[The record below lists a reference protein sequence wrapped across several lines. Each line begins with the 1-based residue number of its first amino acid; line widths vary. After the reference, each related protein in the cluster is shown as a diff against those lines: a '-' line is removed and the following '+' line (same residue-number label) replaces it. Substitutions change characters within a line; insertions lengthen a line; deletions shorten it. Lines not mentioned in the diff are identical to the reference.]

1 MARLVAWLS
10 LFLLVAC
17 SSAASRIASPDAT
30 ELERDLLGGA
40 PDARLVLRLD
50 KAAQDPVYGG
60 PPTGYDRRE
69 PADPELEAFVAGV
82 TGIEVW
88 FVADDQKADSSSALF
103 VIRGRPN
110 FGYLQKHE
118 KARALFARETERL
131 PTGVRVYDFS
141 EGGTHVAF
149 FILPSGSWVI
159 ATGRIVGR
167 VRYHFFSHGDDPPP
181 VRYEPDALLAMWVGP
196 GVMRL
201 ADLAK
206 QGGGFEGLSLA
217 IRSSARGDM
226 EASATLVDYSHLNQ
240 AQGRHRR
247 LFSAPTLPGLLL
259 FQLRLERLN
268 PFQQAEDHLDPRQAQ
283 IHQVSDDP
291 IQLGVVPHPQLHR
304 MGQHRHAAGLA
315 DPFDR
320 LPGR

>member
-1 MARLVAWLS
+1 MARLIACLS

-103 VIRGRPN
+103 VIRGRPD

-226 EASATLVDYSHLNQ
+226 EASATFVDDKHANEAQ
-240 AQGRHRR
+240 AAIAAA
-247 LFSAPTLPGLLL
+247 LAELPK
-259 FQLRLERLN
+259 
-268 PFQQAEDHLDPRQAQ
+268 AQ
-283 IHQVSDDP
+283 K
-291 IQLGVVPHPQLHR
+291 
-304 MGQHRHAAGLA
+304 ALA
-315 DPFDR
+315 DECPAWQSVRFELRRDGR
-320 LPGR
+320 TLTGRVSNLPPLVRAYRSGACRRRPGVRG

>member
-1 MARLVAWLS
+1 MARLIAWLS

-69 PADPELEAFVAGV
+69 PADPELEAFLAGL

-88 FVADDQKADSSSALF
+88 FVADDQKADSSSALV

-110 FGYLQKHE
+110 LGYLQKHE
-118 KARALFARETERL
+118 KARTLFARETERL

-141 EGGTHVAF
+141 EGGTRVAF

-181 VRYEPDALLAMWVGP
+181 VRSEPDALLGMWVGP

-226 EASATLVDYSHLNQ
+226 EASATFVDDKHANDAQ
-240 AQGRHRR
+240 AAIAAA
-247 LFSAPTLPGLLL
+247 LAELPK
-259 FQLRLERLN
+259 
-268 PFQQAEDHLDPRQAQ
+268 AQ
-283 IHQVSDDP
+283 K
-291 IQLGVVPHPQLHR
+291 
-304 MGQHRHAAGLA
+304 ALA
-315 DPFDR
+315 DECPAWQSVRFELRRDGR
-320 LPGR
+320 TLTGRVSNLPPLVRAYRSGACRRRPGVRG

>member
-1 MARLVAWLS
+1 MARLIAWLS

-50 KAAQDPVYGG
+50 QAAQDPVYGG

-69 PADPELEAFVAGV
+69 PADPELEAFLAGL

-88 FVADDQKADSSSALF
+88 FVADDQKADSSSALV

-110 FGYLQKHE
+110 LGYLQKHE
-118 KARALFARETERL
+118 KARTLFARETERL

-141 EGGTHVAF
+141 EGGTRVAF

-181 VRYEPDALLAMWVGP
+181 VRSEPDALLAMWVGP

-226 EASATLVDYSHLNQ
+226 EASATFVDDKHANDAQ
-240 AQGRHRR
+240 AAIAAA
-247 LFSAPTLPGLLL
+247 LAELPK
-259 FQLRLERLN
+259 
-268 PFQQAEDHLDPRQAQ
+268 AQ
-283 IHQVSDDP
+283 K
-291 IQLGVVPHPQLHR
+291 
-304 MGQHRHAAGLA
+304 ALA
-315 DPFDR
+315 DECPAWQSVRFELRRDGR
-320 LPGR
+320 TLTGRVSNLPPLVRAYRSGACRRRPGVRG

>member
-1 MARLVAWLS
+1 MARLIAWLS

-226 EASATLVDYSHLNQ
+226 EASATFVDDKHANEAQ
-240 AQGRHRR
+240 AAIAAA
-247 LFSAPTLPGLLL
+247 LAELPK
-259 FQLRLERLN
+259 
-268 PFQQAEDHLDPRQAQ
+268 AQ
-283 IHQVSDDP
+283 K
-291 IQLGVVPHPQLHR
+291 
-304 MGQHRHAAGLA
+304 ALA
-315 DPFDR
+315 DECPAWQSVRFELRRDGR
-320 LPGR
+320 TLTGRVSNLPPLVRAYRSGACRRRPGVRG

>member
-1 MARLVAWLS
+1 MARLIAWLS

-69 PADPELEAFVAGV
+69 PADPELEAFLAGL

-88 FVADDQKADSSSALF
+88 FVADDQKADSSSALV

-110 FGYLQKHE
+110 LGYLQKHE
-118 KARALFARETERL
+118 KARTLFARETERL

-141 EGGTHVAF
+141 EGGTRVAF

-181 VRYEPDALLAMWVGP
+181 VRSEPDALLAMWVGP

-226 EASATLVDYSHLNQ
+226 EASATFVDDKHANDAQ
-240 AQGRHRR
+240 AAIAAA
-247 LFSAPTLPGLLL
+247 LAELPK
-259 FQLRLERLN
+259 
-268 PFQQAEDHLDPRQAQ
+268 AQ
-283 IHQVSDDP
+283 K
-291 IQLGVVPHPQLHR
+291 
-304 MGQHRHAAGLA
+304 ALA
-315 DPFDR
+315 DECPAWQSVRFELRRDGR
-320 LPGR
+320 TLTGRVSNLPPLVRAYRAGACRRRPGVRG

>member
-88 FVADDQKADSSSALF
+88 FVANDQKADSSSALF

-226 EASATLVDYSHLNQ
+226 EASATFVDDKHANEAQ
-240 AQGRHRR
+240 AAIAAA
-247 LFSAPTLPGLLL
+247 LAELPK
-259 FQLRLERLN
+259 
-268 PFQQAEDHLDPRQAQ
+268 AQ
-283 IHQVSDDP
+283 K
-291 IQLGVVPHPQLHR
+291 
-304 MGQHRHAAGLA
+304 ALA
-315 DPFDR
+315 DECPAWQSVRFELRRDGR
-320 LPGR
+320 TLTGRVSNLPPLVRAYRSGACRRRPGVRG

>member
-226 EASATLVDYSHLNQ
+226 EASATFVDDKHANEAQ
-240 AQGRHRR
+240 AAIAAA
-247 LFSAPTLPGLLL
+247 LAELPK
-259 FQLRLERLN
+259 
-268 PFQQAEDHLDPRQAQ
+268 AQ
-283 IHQVSDDP
+283 K
-291 IQLGVVPHPQLHR
+291 
-304 MGQHRHAAGLA
+304 ALA
-315 DPFDR
+315 DECPAWQSVRFELRRDGR
-320 LPGR
+320 TLTGRVSNLPPLVRAYRSGACRRRPGVRG

>member
-30 ELERDLLGGA
+30 ELERDLLGGT

-226 EASATLVDYSHLNQ
+226 EASATFVDDKHANEAQ
-240 AQGRHRR
+240 AAIAAA
-247 LFSAPTLPGLLL
+247 LAELPK
-259 FQLRLERLN
+259 
-268 PFQQAEDHLDPRQAQ
+268 AQ
-283 IHQVSDDP
+283 K
-291 IQLGVVPHPQLHR
+291 
-304 MGQHRHAAGLA
+304 ALA
-315 DPFDR
+315 DECPAWQSVRFELRRDGR
-320 LPGR
+320 KLTGRVSNLPPLVRAYRSGACRRRPGVRG

>member
-1 MARLVAWLS
+1 MARLIAWLS

-69 PADPELEAFVAGV
+69 PADPELEAFLAGL

-88 FVADDQKADSSSALF
+88 FVADDQKADSSSALV

-110 FGYLQKHE
+110 LGYLQKHE
-118 KARALFARETERL
+118 KARTLFARETERL

-141 EGGTHVAF
+141 EGGTRVAF

-181 VRYEPDALLAMWVGP
+181 VRSEPDALLAMWVGP

-226 EASATLVDYSHLNQ
+226 EASATFVDDKHANDAQ
-240 AQGRHRR
+240 AAIAAA
-247 LFSAPTLPGLLL
+247 LAELPK
-259 FQLRLERLN
+259 
-268 PFQQAEDHLDPRQAQ
+268 AQ
-283 IHQVSDDP
+283 K
-291 IQLGVVPHPQLHR
+291 
-304 MGQHRHAAGLA
+304 ALA
-315 DPFDR
+315 DECPAWQSVRFELRRDGR
-320 LPGR
+320 TLTGRVSNLPPLVRAYRSGACRRRPGVRG

>member
-1 MARLVAWLS
+1 MARLIAWLS

-167 VRYHFFSHGDDPPP
+167 VRYHFFSHANDPPP

-226 EASATLVDYSHLNQ
+226 EASATFVDDKHANEAQ
-240 AQGRHRR
+240 AAIAAA
-247 LFSAPTLPGLLL
+247 LAELPK
-259 FQLRLERLN
+259 
-268 PFQQAEDHLDPRQAQ
+268 AQ
-283 IHQVSDDP
+283 K
-291 IQLGVVPHPQLHR
+291 
-304 MGQHRHAAGLA
+304 ALA
-315 DPFDR
+315 DECPAWQSVRFELRRDGR
-320 LPGR
+320 TLTGRVSNLPPLVRAYRSGACRRRPGVRG

>member
-30 ELERDLLGGA
+30 ELERDLLGGI

-226 EASATLVDYSHLNQ
+226 EASATFVDDKHANEAQ
-240 AQGRHRR
+240 AAIAAA
-247 LFSAPTLPGLLL
+247 LAELPK
-259 FQLRLERLN
+259 
-268 PFQQAEDHLDPRQAQ
+268 AQ
-283 IHQVSDDP
+283 K
-291 IQLGVVPHPQLHR
+291 
-304 MGQHRHAAGLA
+304 ALA
-315 DPFDR
+315 DECPAWQSVRFELRRDGR
-320 LPGR
+320 TLTGRVSNLPPLVRAYRSGACRRRPGVRG

>member
-1 MARLVAWLS
+1 MARLIAWLS

-30 ELERDLLGGA
+30 ELESDLLGGA

-50 KAAQDPVYGG
+50 KAAEDPVYGG

-88 FVADDQKADSSSALF
+88 FVADGQKADSSSAL
-103 VIRGRPN
+103 VVVRGRPN

-226 EASATLVDYSHLNQ
+226 EASATFVDDKHANEAQ
-240 AQGRHRR
+240 AAIAAA
-247 LFSAPTLPGLLL
+247 LAELPK
-259 FQLRLERLN
+259 
-268 PFQQAEDHLDPRQAQ
+268 AQ
-283 IHQVSDDP
+283 K
-291 IQLGVVPHPQLHR
+291 
-304 MGQHRHAAGLA
+304 ALA
-315 DPFDR
+315 DECPAWQSVRFELRRDGR
-320 LPGR
+320 TLTGRVSNLPPLVRAYRSGACRRRPGVRG